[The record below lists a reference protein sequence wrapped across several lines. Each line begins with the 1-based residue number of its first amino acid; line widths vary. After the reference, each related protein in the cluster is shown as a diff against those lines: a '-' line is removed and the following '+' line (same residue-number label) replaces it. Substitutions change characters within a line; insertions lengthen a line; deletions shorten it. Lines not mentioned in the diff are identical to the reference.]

1 MHIDLPEELLDRVRK
16 RSAKH
21 EGVSEADIIKDALD
35 LLDWADDDNPSEEIL
50 KQSLAVID
58 RSMADIAA
66 SRLLTVADARQQT
79 LEQLGYAGE

>member
-1 MHIDLPEELLDRVRK
+1 MHIDLPEELLERVRK

-66 SRLLTVADARQQT
+66 GRLLTVADARQQT
-79 LEQLGYAGE
+79 LEQLGYAGK